1 MPVFKLS
8 PSVRDYLLLVL
19 RKCLFNRK
27 SDSRKAAVHGY
38 LLLLRNFTCAGSA
51 EVALSSSQLSQTYQ
65 VGFVWVF
72 FGGRTEFNKCS
83 NISSKKRYIYI
94 SISHFSIIEKDMES

>member
-72 FGGRTEFNKCS
+72 FGGGQNLSF
-83 NISSKKRYIYI
+83 
-94 SISHFSIIEKDMES
+94 